1 MHMHEEMLETVKE
14 NLLKHMR
21 QIFSEIEEGMART
34 HEEKF
39 ALLEDAI
46 NNAGDF
52 DELKVVFEQWHL
64 DHAQDVDLEYEV
76 EEIWD
81 AVLNGMK
88 G

>member
-1 MHMHEEMLETVKE
+1 MHEDQLELVKG
-14 NLLKHMR
+14 NLLDHMR
-21 QIFSEIEEGMART
+21 GLFSEIEEGMART

-46 NNAGDF
+46 NNASDF
-52 DELKVVFEQWHL
+52 DELKVAFEQWHL
-64 DHAQDVDLEYEV
+64 EHAGDVDLQNEV

-88 G
+88 S